1 VREATRTALV
11 SRLSDFESVVEVGIG
26 HRPAV
31 AGDLAG
37 AGLEVTATDRCE
49 RAVPTNVRFVRDDI
63 TDPDPTVYAG
73 SDALYARNLPPE
85 LHRPTWALARDLA
98 VPLFFTTLGT
108 DPSLIPVARETLP
121 GTTLFVA
128 RGRKSKQA

>member
-1 VREATRTALV
+1 VRKTTRAALV
-11 SRLSDFESVVEVGIG
+11 GRLSDFQSVVEIGIG
-26 HRPAV
+26 HRPRV
-31 AGDLAG
+31 AGDLAE
-37 AGLEVTATDRCE
+37 AGLNVTATDRCE
-49 RAVPTNVRFVRDDI
+49 RDVPTSVRFVRDDI

-85 LHRPTWALARDLA
+85 LHRPGWDLARDLA

-128 RGRKSKQA
+128 RGRNSKQA